1 MLIIDIIDIGSVK
14 LLYLSNTFSIENCP
28 KWPESKVARKGMGT
42 FLFFLSTALLTQV
55 SSWKSCAFV
64 PFSLQLFL
72 FWTKHNSIY
81 LLKYFREK
89 QQNDNGVVY
98 VVNMKS
104 PQQKAD
110 DDRRALVERRREETT
125 PFLLKQMNV
134 VLWDKLPLY
143 PSYTQLMFTFNENKP
158 CVKKTRIWLNVRQ
171 ATLKIHFLNC
181 IFSCLYKWR
190 VGEFISINQTIR

>member
-1 MLIIDIIDIGSVK
+1 
-14 LLYLSNTFSIENCP
+14 
-28 KWPESKVARKGMGT
+28 
-42 FLFFLSTALLTQV
+42 
-55 SSWKSCAFV
+55 
-64 PFSLQLFL
+64 
-72 FWTKHNSIY
+72 
-81 LLKYFREK
+81 LKYFREK

-134 VLWDKLPLY
+134 DLWDKLPLY

-158 CVKKTRIWLNVRQ
+158 CVKKTRI
-171 ATLKIHFLNC
+171 
-181 IFSCLYKWR
+181 
-190 VGEFISINQTIR
+190 